1 MHFDFFEQY
10 QAKQKAYE
18 AAKRLVEQRSNHG
31 DRTTPDGYLK
41 PTAHLILEQVGQA
54 KKNIF
59 SGIPLEV
66 LTEIL
71 ELTANGLS
79 MDLARDVHNPLFGRY
94 DAIFNKLKT
103 INTKESLRL
112 KDIIAGI
119 VGLILI
125 AACIAFSVLTAGIT
139 APFFVL
145 FAMAIGKA
153 LLGATGIVLGAASS
167 YYLTNRMGSD
177 INGLVDDKNAM
188 LDELQYDDL
197 LYSEFKQVLE
207 GDFLTKNKDALAKKQ
222 TGDYARIFNDLPM
235 SLISNR
241 KAYNSLI
248 KASKEGKFGVYLQ
261 RVAKSMSQ
269 AFLDEQQKLLPTIKE
284 ALNLSSCTDEE
295 EREVVNLLLK
305 GCVMLYGQMAG
316 AHLKKLASEA
326 PQDVDNG
333 KYAITID
340 GLLNIY
346 KDDLTITTDAIFDNQ
361 KPDFLEE
368 DQLKN
373 LFNQF
378 LGVIDTL
385 QANNP
390 TDKQRKRLG
399 VLSGNIAT
407 MRDKLEV
414 LVNPIRESLTPLQK
428 DELISMMM
436 TSAFTATRSGILDK
450 IIKKNDQNEE
460 NFSPEQKEALLGKI
474 NEYISLDGLVG
485 DESLDEDEIPST
497 PCSLRQ

>member
-1 MHFDFFEQY
+1 MENTMHFDFFEQY

-18 AAKRLVEQRSNHG
+18 KAKQLVEQLSEHSNRSTSG
-31 DRTTPDGYLK
+31 LLK

-79 MDLARDVHNPLFGRY
+79 MDLANDVHYPLFGRY

-188 LDELQYDDL
+188 LDELQYDDP
-197 LYSEFKQVLE
+197 LYSEFKQVLD
-207 GDFLTKNKDALAKKQ
+207 GDFLTANEDALAKKQ

-248 KASKEGKFGVYLQ
+248 KASKEGEFGVYLQ

-269 AFLDEQQKLLPTIKE
+269 AFLDEQQKLVPTIKE
-284 ALNLSSCTDEE
+284 ALNLSSCTDET

-305 GCVMLYGQMAG
+305 GCVMLYGQMAS
-316 AHLKKLASEA
+316 AHL
-326 PQDVDNG
+326 Q
-333 KYAITID
+333 
-340 GLLNIY
+340 
-346 KDDLTITTDAIFDNQ
+346 
-361 KPDFLEE
+361 
-368 DQLKN
+368 
-373 LFNQF
+373 
-378 LGVIDTL
+378 
-385 QANNP
+385 
-390 TDKQRKRLG
+390 
-399 VLSGNIAT
+399 
-407 MRDKLEV
+407 
-414 LVNPIRESLTPLQK
+414 
-428 DELISMMM
+428 
-436 TSAFTATRSGILDK
+436 
-450 IIKKNDQNEE
+450 
-460 NFSPEQKEALLGKI
+460 
-474 NEYISLDGLVG
+474 
-485 DESLDEDEIPST
+485 
-497 PCSLRQ
+497 